1 MILSSDLRIGKQ
13 LMESRA
19 KEYQDK
25 AKGLL
30 RAELKRRDLNY
41 VDLAER
47 LTAMGTKETAPNL
60 SNKIARGGFTAG
72 FFVQCLEAIGCHTLR
87 LSE

>member
-1 MILSSDLRIGKQ
+1 
-13 LMESRA
+13 METKT

-25 AKGLL
+25 AKGIL

-47 LTAMGTKETAPNL
+47 LTAMGTKESATNL

-72 FFVQCLEAIGCHTLR
+72 FFIQCMMAIGCHTLR
-87 LSE
+87 IDEA

>member
-1 MILSSDLRIGKQ
+1 MDTK
-13 LMESRA
+13 A

-25 AKGLL
+25 AKGIL

-41 VDLAER
+41 GDLAEK
-47 LTAMGTKETAPNL
+47 LTAMGTKETPANL

-72 FFVQCLEAIGCHTLR
+72 FFIQCLEAIGCQSLR
-87 LSE
+87 LSD